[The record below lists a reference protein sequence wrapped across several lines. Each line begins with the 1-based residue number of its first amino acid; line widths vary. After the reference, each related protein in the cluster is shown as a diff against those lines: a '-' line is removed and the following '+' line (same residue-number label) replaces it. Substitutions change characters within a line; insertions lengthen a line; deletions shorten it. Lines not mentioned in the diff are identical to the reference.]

1 MPVRRS
7 RFIMGLTASSAL
19 AGLPQFAAAQSDATL
34 RVGTVLVQLYGAPY
48 FADEAGS
55 FRKAGFETAITSVNN
70 GPQVAAALAGGSVD
84 LGVID
89 LISAASAIA
98 KGIPLQLIAG
108 SGLYRSN
115 QPWQVITVAKDSP
128 FRTARD
134 LEGHTIAMVSIAGL
148 ALASTRGWLR
158 QNGADPTKVNFV
170 EFQQP
175 AMAAALT
182 RKTFDAA
189 FIGEPFVTFDKN
201 GANEMRVLDA
211 QLVRTKSRPQRPHRF
226 SDLRYGALGKCASS
240 ADVSDLGTDCFDQ
253 SRSTARH
260 GTGRLCDGRHP
271 GHAAADVEHRAD
283 GEVDPGD
290 RRRHAAADVTRHRVF
305 TPAQGLR
312 FARLMKARGS
322 PSCRRHGTGRTNVPT
337 AFRSR

>member
-1 MPVRRS
+1 MTMLRS
-7 RFIMGLTASSAL
+7 RFL
-19 AGLPQFAAAQSDATL
+19 AGAAAGSAAAAWPHQARAQSNATL

-48 FADEAGS
+48 FAADAGA
-55 FRKAGFETAITSVNN
+55 FGKAGFDTAVTTVSN
-70 GPQVAAALAGGSVD
+70 GPEVAAALAGGSVD

-108 SGLYRSN
+108 SGLYRAN

-134 LEGHTIAMVSIAGL
+134 LEGRTIAMVSIAGL

-158 QNGADPTKVNFV
+158 QNGADPAKVNFV

-189 FIGEPFVTFDKN
+189 FIGEPFITFDKN
-201 GANEMRVLDA
+201 GANEMRVIGHPLDCIGEGY
-211 QLVRTKSRPQRPHRF
+211 LVSCWF
-226 SDLRYGALGKCASS
+226 STRSWLEQNRDRKDRVVS
-240 ADVSDLGTDCFDQ
+240 AIYD
-253 SRSTARH
+253 TARWANAH
-260 GTGRLCDGRHP
+260 QAQTLAILARTASINPDRLRGMVR
-271 GHAAADVEHRAD
+271 
-283 GEVDPGD
+283 VDY
-290 RRRHAAADVTRHRVF
+290 ATAT
-305 TPAQGLR
+305 TPATLQPMLNIGFTEKVIPAIDAGTLLR
-312 FARLMKARGS
+312 A
-322 PSCRRHGTGRTNVPT
+322 
-337 AFRSR
+337 

>member
-1 MPVRRS
+1 
-7 RFIMGLTASSAL
+7 
-19 AGLPQFAAAQSDATL
+19 
-34 RVGTVLVQLYGAPY
+34 
-48 FADEAGS
+48 
-55 FRKAGFETAITSVNN
+55 
-70 GPQVAAALAGGSVD
+70 VAAALAGGSVD

-89 LISAASAIA
+89 MISAASAIA

-134 LEGHTIAMVSIAGL
+134 LEGRTIAMVSIAGL

-158 QNGADPTKVNFV
+158 QNGADPAKVNFV

-201 GANEMRVLDA
+201 GANEMRVIGHPLDCIGDGY
-211 QLVRTKSRPQRPHRF
+211 LVSCWF
-226 SDLRYGALGKCASS
+226 STRSWLEQNRDRKDRIVS
-240 ADVSDLGTDCFDQ
+240 AIYD
-253 SRSTARH
+253 TARWANAH
-260 GTGRLCDGRHP
+260 QAQTLAILARTASINPDLLRGMVRVDYATATTPATLQPMLNIGFTEKLIPATD
-271 GHAAADVEHRAD
+271 AAAL
-283 GEVDPGD
+283 
-290 RRRHAAADVTRHRVF
+290 
-305 TPAQGLR
+305 LR
-312 FARLMKARGS
+312 
-322 PSCRRHGTGRTNVPT
+322 T
-337 AFRSR
+337 

>member
-201 GANEMRVLDA
+201 GANEMRVIGHPLDCIGDGY
-211 QLVRTKSRPQRPHRF
+211 LVSCWF
-226 SDLRYGALGKCASS
+226 STRSWFEQNRDRKDRIVS
-240 ADVSDLGTDCFDQ
+240 AIYD
-253 SRSTARH
+253 TARWANAH
-260 GTGRLCDGRHP
+260 QAQTLAILARTASINPDLLRGMVRVAYATG
-271 GHAAADVEHRAD
+271 A
-283 GEVDPGD
+283 
-290 RRRHAAADVTRHRVF
+290 
-305 TPAQGLR
+305 TPATLQPMLNIGLTEKLIP
-312 FARLMKARGS
+312 AIDA
-322 PSCRRHGTGRTNVPT
+322 GTLLRT
-337 AFRSR
+337 

>member
-1 MPVRRS
+1 MTMLRS
-7 RFIMGLTASSAL
+7 RFL
-19 AGLPQFAAAQSDATL
+19 AGAAAGSAVAAWPHGARAQSNATL

-48 FADEAGS
+48 FATDAGA
-55 FRKAGFETAITSVNN
+55 FAKAGYDTAVTTVTN
-70 GPQVAAALAGGSVD
+70 GPEVAAALAGGSVD

-108 SGLYRSN
+108 SGMYRSN

-134 LEGHTIAMVSIAGL
+134 LEGRTIAMVSIAGL

-158 QNGADPTKVNFV
+158 QNGADPAKVTFV

-201 GANEMRVLDA
+201 GANEMRVIGHPLDCIGDGF
-211 QLVRTKSRPQRPHRF
+211 LVSCWF
-226 SDLRYGALGKCASS
+226 STRSWL
-240 ADVSDLGTDCFDQ
+240 DQ
-253 SRSTARH
+253 NRDRKDAIVAAIYDTARWANAH
-260 GTGRLCDGRHP
+260 QAQTLAILARTAAINPDLLRGMVRVDYATATTAATLQPMLNIGFSEKLIPAIDAGT
-271 GHAAADVEHRAD
+271 
-283 GEVDPGD
+283 
-290 RRRHAAADVTRHRVF
+290 
-305 TPAQGLR
+305 
-312 FARLMKARGS
+312 LMKS
-322 PSCRRHGTGRTNVPT
+322 
-337 AFRSR
+337 